1 MSFKKNAEMP
11 GIKNLTI
18 IAEGVEINGNI
29 NCPGSLRIDGEVKG
43 EIIAGKDITIGK
55 SGIVEA
61 NVKTTNAV
69 IAGTYKGDMV
79 ASGEVEITST
89 GKFIGNLTQKDAL
102 LTIAKGGL
110 FKGGSAINSS
120 SEVFKT
126 KDERKN
132 KIKGFENPEF
142 KNPKEAGDTF

>member
-110 FKGGSAINSS
+110 FKGGSIINSS

-132 KIKGFENPEF
+132 KIKDFENPEF